1 MQVKPNAMIPLIT
14 CTDHLQEGMAHL
26 AALDP
31 VWQAIIARTGVP
43 PLRRRPGG
51 FAGLTQIIVGQQLSV
66 ASAQAV
72 WKRVEATFQP
82 LTPQRVL
89 AASDDDMRLSGLS
102 RPKQRTLLAVADA
115 LAQGRLDLD
124 ALLHLTPEQVHRQM
138 QAISGIGPWTADIY
152 LMFCIGHRD
161 GFAAGDLAIQE
172 AARQAFRLPGRP
184 PAAELA
190 VLAEA
195 WRPWRGVAARLLWA
209 YYAVLKAREG
219 VVSP

>member
-1 MQVKPNAMIPLIT
+1 MIPLIT
-14 CTDHLQEGMAHL
+14 CTDDLEAGMAHL

-31 VWQAIIARTGVP
+31 AWQAVIGRTGLP
-43 PLRRRPGG
+43 PLRRQPGG
-51 FAGLTQIIVGQQLSV
+51 FAGLAKIIVGQQLSV

-72 WKRVEATFQP
+72 WRRVEAVFQP

-89 AASDDDMRLSGLS
+89 AATDDDMRLSGLS
-102 RPKQRTLLAVADA
+102 RPKQRTLLAVATA
-115 LAQGRLDLD
+115 LVEGRLDLE
-124 ALLHLTPEQVHRQM
+124 ALIHRTPEQVHEQM

-152 LMFCIGHRD
+152 LLFCIGHRD

-172 AARQAFRLPGRP
+172 AARQAFGLPARP
-184 PAAELA
+184 RAAELEL
-190 VLAEA
+190 LAEA